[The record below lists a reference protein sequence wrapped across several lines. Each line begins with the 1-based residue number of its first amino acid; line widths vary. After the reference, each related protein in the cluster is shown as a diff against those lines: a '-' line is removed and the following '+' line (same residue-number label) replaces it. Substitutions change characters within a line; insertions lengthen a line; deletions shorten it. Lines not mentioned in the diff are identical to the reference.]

1 MTVVKV
7 QHVFQV
13 FCIFQRFAF
22 PHSTYYL
29 RSSLIQLKMD
39 TPRPIGRPRAFNSP
53 EELWDAFIKYKE
65 DTKANPIL
73 VHDFVGKDG
82 TEIYRKKEVPLTI
95 EGFKCF
101 LFESSEY
108 KFFDIDRYLDGTHKD
123 FVGISSRI
131 KEAIRRDQIKGGM
144 AGIYNPSLTARIN
157 GLVDKV
163 EKTVIQEQPLFGEDD
178 K

>member
-1 MTVVKV
+1 MENQK
-7 QHVFQV
+7 H
-13 FCIFQRFAF
+13 
-22 PHSTYYL
+22 PG
-29 RSSLIQLKMD
+29 
-39 TPRPIGRPRAFNSP
+39 GRPRAFKSP

-65 DTKANPIL
+65 DTKANPL
-73 VHDFVGKDG
+73 
-82 TEIYRKKEVPLTI
+82 LTI

-108 KFFDIDRYLDGTHKD
+108 KFFDIDSYLDGTHKE
-123 FVGISSRI
+123 FVGISMRI
-131 KEAIRRDQIKGGM
+131 KDSIRRDQIKGGM

-163 EKTVIQEQPLFGEDD
+163 EKTVIQEQPLFGDEE

>member
-1 MTVVKV
+1 MYLKP
-7 QHVFQV
+7 Q
-13 FCIFQRFAF
+13 FAIQI
-22 PHSTYYL
+22 PTLYL
-29 RSSLIQLKMD
+29 RSSLISIKMENQKH
-39 TPRPIGRPRAFNSP
+39 PGGRPRAFKSP

-65 DTKANPIL
+65 DTKANPLLI
-73 VHDFVGKDG
+73 HDFVGKDG
-82 TEIYRKKEVPLTI
+82 NEIYRKKEVPLTI

-108 KFFDIDRYLDGTHKD
+108 KFFDIDSYLDGTHKE
-123 FVGISSRI
+123 FVGISMRI
-131 KEAIRRDQIKGGM
+131 KDSIRRDQIKGGM

-163 EKTVIQEQPLFGEDD
+163 EKTVIQEQPLFGDEE